1 MFGDARYISAL
12 PFRRPV
18 MLPPGP
24 APVPTVPSTPHPA
37 RQFTRFA
44 AVGPLGVALGAV
56 QYESLWLLNPVA
68 SHRAASTWII
78 SSAIGVL
85 WVHALHCRVTFGDT
99 ARGRW
104 RATLGRAYV
113 LYASSIALGALG
125 MSLLVD
131 HAGFRRTPAW
141 FLTSTLASI
150 FNFVFLR
157 RMLGLHDGESPHRD
171 GPSAPL
177 AN

>member
-1 MFGDARYISAL
+1 MSTA
-12 PFRRPV
+12 
-18 MLPPGP
+18 
-24 APVPTVPSTPHPA
+24 PSTSHPA
-37 RQFTRFA
+37 RQFARFV

-56 QYESLWLLNPVA
+56 QYELLWLLNPVA
-68 SHRAASTWII
+68 SHRAASTWIV
-78 SSAIGVL
+78 SSVVGVL
-85 WVHALHCRVTFGDT
+85 WVHGLHCRVTFGDT

-131 HAGFRRTPAW
+131 QAGFRRTPAW
-141 FLTSTLASI
+141 FLTSALASI

-157 RMLGLHDGESPHRD
+157 RMLGLHDDRPEQQG
-171 GPSAPL
+171 GPASTVAS
-177 AN
+177 